1 MSRAWLVAR
10 VRGVDLNIHARFV
23 SFLVWIAL
31 AERIAG
37 FLHGHLAEI
46 LQA

>member
-31 AERIAG
+31 LERIAG
-37 FLHGHLAEI
+37 SLHGHLGKI
-46 LQA
+46 LQT